1 MMGTSIVRLN
11 VMMTAVILDDD
22 DTTDIHE
29 RFIENLSRPAD
40 LSLCPL
46 DVASLVLGT
55 V

>member
-1 MMGTSIVRLN
+1 
-11 VMMTAVILDDD
+11 MMTAVILDDD
-22 DTTDIHE
+22 DTTDIHD